1 MARPYTH
8 RLFLWTLALALTGIV
23 SVFFHK
29 PGQLSGWPWQAVD
42 VSDATAQP
50 PPRTNTLIL
59 SSWRSGSSF
68 LGQLFNQH
76 PGVFYLMEPMKH
88 IWTKLSQSRE
98 SALRGATRDL
108 LRSLSAC
115 DETAFQF
122 YIDNPRRLNS
132 LFMFH
137 TSAALCTV
145 PACPAEAAAAANTSA
160 GIPCWQSCGS
170 APFEGIGR
178 ACEQRRHMVI
188 KSVRFFD
195 ISSLRPLVADPAVRL
210 KIIHLVRDPRAVLS
224 SRRKLNGYSLAG
236 DDQMVLG
243 RAKVDQQSD
252 AVEVMNMIC
261 RGMDDIGAGVAEED
275 AASSVGGRRGGE
287 GGSDVLRDA
296 YMAVRYEDLVSR
308 PEETTRDMFRFA
320 DIELPAAV
328 LSWVRDMT
336 QGQRE
341 GPGGFEVERLR
352 SLAVA
357 RKWRWSVS
365 FEDARSTQRACRGA
379 MQRFRYREFASE
391 RELRNASIDAFY

>member
-1 MARPYTH
+1 MARPHPH
-8 RLFLWTLALALTGIV
+8 RLFLGTLALALTGIV
-23 SVFFHK
+23 SVFYHK
-29 PGQLSGWPWQAVD
+29 PGQLHGGPWQALD
-42 VSDATAQP
+42 AGDATSQP
-50 PPRTNTLIL
+50 PRRTNTLIL

-88 IWTKLSQSRE
+88 IWTKFDKTGE
-98 SALRGATRDL
+98 SALRGAARDL
-108 LRSLSAC
+108 LRSLCAC
-115 DETAFQF
+115 DETALQF

-137 TSAALCTV
+137 SSTALCSV
-145 PACPAEAAAAANTSA
+145 PACPEEAAAVANNSA
-160 GIPCWQSCGS
+160 GIQCWLSCGG

-178 ACEQRRHMVI
+178 ACEQRRHTVI

-210 KIIHLVRDPRAVLS
+210 RIIHLVRDPRAVLS
-224 SRRKLNGYSLAG
+224 SRRKLKGYSLAG

-243 RAKVDQQSD
+243 RPNVDQQSD
-252 AVEVMNMIC
+252 SVEVMQRIC
-261 RGMDDIGAGVAEED
+261 RGMDDIGAAVAED
-275 AASSVGGRRGGE
+275 AARSVGGRRGEE
-287 GGSDVLRDA
+287 GGSDALRGA

-308 PEETTRDMFRFA
+308 PERTTRDMFRFA
-320 DIELPAAV
+320 GIELPAAV
-328 LSWVRDMT
+328 SSWVRDMT

-357 RKWRWSVS
+357 RKWRWSMS
-365 FEDARSTQRACRGA
+365 FEDARAAQDACRDA
-379 MQRFRYREFASE
+379 MRRFRYREFASE
-391 RELRNASIDAFY
+391 GELRNASVDAFY